1 MSRNSSLGVLLKIA
15 ICVSLLLCLGYVIGG
30 LNAIY
35 VAKTL
40 AETDSTSS
48 SDIFRR
54 LEIGLF
60 YFKVAGVFAVIFLA
74 GTYAV
79 WRRAHN
85 FRKRE

>member
-1 MSRNSSLGVLLKIA
+1 MSRNSSLEVLLKIA

-54 LEIGLF
+54 LENGLF

-74 GTYAV
+74 GTYAG

>member
-1 MSRNSSLGVLLKIA
+1 VSRNSSLEVLLKIT
-15 ICVSLLLCLGYVIGG
+15 ICVSLLLCLGYAIGG
-30 LNAIY
+30 LSAIY

-54 LEIGLF
+54 LENGLF
-60 YFKVAGVFAVIFLA
+60 YFRVAGVFAVIFLA

-79 WRRAHN
+79 WRRAN
-85 FRKRE
+85 NLRKGE

>member
-1 MSRNSSLGVLLKIA
+1 VSRNSSLGVLLKIA

-54 LEIGLF
+54 LENGLF

-79 WRRAHN
+79 WRRAPN

>member
-1 MSRNSSLGVLLKIA
+1 VSRNSSLEVLLKIT
-15 ICVSLLLCLGYVIGG
+15 ICVSLLLCLGYAIGG

-48 SDIFRR
+48 SDIFCR
-54 LEIGLF
+54 LENGLF
-60 YFKVAGVFAVIFLA
+60 YFRVAGVLAVIFLA

-79 WRRAHN
+79 WRKAN
-85 FRKRE
+85 NLRKGE